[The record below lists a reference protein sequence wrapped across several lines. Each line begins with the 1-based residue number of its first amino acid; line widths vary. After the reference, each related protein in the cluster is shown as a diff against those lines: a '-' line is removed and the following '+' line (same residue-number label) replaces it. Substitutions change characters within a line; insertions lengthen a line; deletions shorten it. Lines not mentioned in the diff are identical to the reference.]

1 MLIDKEVVRSAKESL
16 GDQNFD
22 LITESLVDQGL
33 ISLTDID
40 EKNKRIRCPFHAGDD
55 TPSCVYD
62 KKRLRLHC
70 FGCQRDYDVIDAFK
84 DSGMTYLEACQ
95 KLFEKANVQYAF
107 SEKGLKTQSPDYV
120 YPTLPSKD
128 HNRSNVEQ
136 YWSKRGISLETLDY
150 FDVREDEHGNSVFI
164 TYDLNDVAT
173 VVKYKPSHKPD
184 KANGESKCWFQKGAS
199 KDDLLFNMN
208 RINTT
213 EPLLICEGEPD
224 ALTAKEAGY
233 ANVVTPLNGAGS
245 FGWVERCWNF
255 LEQFD
260 SIILCSDNDD
270 PGQKMRN
277 ELIYRLGSWRCKVV
291 EIPTSVTW
299 SDGKEYPVK
308 DLNDMFHAYG
318 KDAVLKAIINAKDT
332 PVKSVVDFADV
343 TELELSQMDGVETGL
358 ESLDAELYKLY
369 YGTVTLIS
377 GAPAAGKSSLI
388 NSIIAN
394 AMEDGVKCWLFSKE
408 MPVYITRAW
417 LNLQL
422 CGQRNI
428 VKYEDAKNRVFWNV
442 RPGIKP
448 KLDQWARGKLYMY
461 KDDESTEVDDI
472 INSMTECTRKFGTK
486 LLVIDNLMCVS
497 LHNPEGELKAQ
508 KDFIVKLVGF
518 AIRYNVAVILIAHP
532 RKRPPGAPSEM
543 DVSLQDISG
552 SSDLGNMAHRSISLR
567 RITEREREQNESK
580 FAKYNV
586 KITINKD
593 RLLGRSAD
601 TAIGV
606 YYDVPSRRFFTNY
619 KEFARQYGWDQTV
632 YKDKIPLP
640 ACLAD
645 EVKVQQEEEEVFGH
659 V

>member
-1 MLIDKEVVRSAKESL
+1 MLIDKEVVQEAKEKLS
-16 GDQNFD
+16 DKNFD
-22 LITESLVDQGL
+22 LMIDLLREQGRITED
-33 ISLTDID
+33 DID
-40 EKNKRIRCPFHAGDD
+40 YRNKRIRCPFHAGDN

-62 KKRLRLHC
+62 SRRYRFHC
-70 FGCQRDYDVIDAFK
+70 FGCGRDHDLIDTLR
-84 DSGMTYLEACQ
+84 DSGYTYLDACK
-95 KLFEKANVQYAF
+95 KLFEEASVQYAF
-107 SEKGLKTQSPDYV
+107 SEKGSKTQTAEYR
-120 YPTLPSKD
+120 YPILPSKEND
-128 HNRSNVEQ
+128 RTKVES
-136 YWSKRGISLETLDY
+136 YWAKRGISAETLDY
-150 FDVREDEHGNSVFI
+150 FDIRSDEHENAVFI

-184 KANGESKCWFQKGAS
+184 KSKGESKCWFQKNAS

-208 RINTT
+208 RINTA
-213 EPLLICEGEPD
+213 EPLLVCEGEAD
-224 ALTAKEAGY
+224 ALTAREAGY
-233 ANVVTPLNGAGS
+233 SNVVTPLNGAGS
-245 FGWVERCWNF
+245 FNWVERCWAF

-260 SIILCSDNDD
+260 TIILCSDNDE
-270 PGQKMRN
+270 PGAKMRN
-277 ELIYRLGSWRCKVV
+277 ELIYRLGSWRCRIV
-291 EIPTSVTW
+291 EVPTSVTW
-299 SDGKEYPVK
+299 EDGKEYPVN
-308 DLNDMFHAYG
+308 DLNDMLLTYG
-318 KDAVLKAIINAKDT
+318 KDAVLKAIINAKET

-343 TELELSQMDGVETGL
+343 TELELSQMDGIETGL

-369 YGTVTLIS
+369 YGTVTLVS

-394 AMEDGVKCWLFSKE
+394 AMEEGVKCWLFSKE

-428 VKYEDAKNRVFWNV
+428 VKYEDAKGRVFWNV
-442 RPGIKP
+442 RPNIKP

-497 LHNPEGELKAQ
+497 LHNTEGELKAQ
-508 KDFIVKLVGF
+508 KDFIVKLVSF

-586 KITINKD
+586 KITITKD

-619 KEFARQYGWDQTV
+619 KEFARQYGWDATV
-632 YKDKIPLP
+632 YPDKIPLP
-640 ACLAD
+640 TCLAD
-645 EVKVQQEEEEVFGH
+645 EVRIDQEEEEIFGH